1 MLRQPEKKLIVVS
14 RKRSVISLTF
24 ALSSLKELDGRHI
37 KKDVDSLGHYWSVS
51 YYDSDRAFCLYF
63 SGSNLDPHFDDPGL
77 SPSQYNSR
85 FLGFSVRLVS
95 SAQ

>member
-1 MLRQPEKKLIVVS
+1 MADIYVN
-14 RKRSVISLTF
+14 
-24 ALSSLKELDGRHI
+24 
-37 KKDVDSLGHYWSVS
+37 DVGSLGHYWSVS

-85 FLGFSVRLVS
+85 FWEFSVRLVS